1 MPENKASATAGRT
14 FHTTWKKYT
23 EWPLIGCSVA
33 FLILYSIQVINNY
46 SDTKTTALNIA
57 LQIIWVVFGIDY
69 IVQLST
75 ASNRK
80 QWFFKNILQLV
91 MLCLP
96 MLRPL
101 RVLRLLSLLRFMQMF
116 TMKALQGQIL
126 LYVTVTA
133 TLFVYIGALAV
144 LDAEQDTPTA
154 NITTF
159 GNALWWAVE
168 TITTVGYG
176 DYYPV
181 TLPGRLVAVSLMISG
196 ITVLG
201 LVTATLASWLLDK
214 VKNSPEKPDENTTKE
229 PQSAAESS

>member
-1 MPENKASATAGRT
+1 
-14 FHTTWKKYT
+14 
-23 EWPLIGCSVA
+23 
-33 FLILYSIQVINNY
+33 
-46 SDTKTTALNIA
+46 
-57 LQIIWVVFGIDY
+57 
-69 IVQLST
+69 
-75 ASNRK
+75 
-80 QWFFKNILQLV
+80 
-91 MLCLP
+91 
-96 MLRPL
+96 
-101 RVLRLLSLLRFMQMF
+101 MF

-201 LVTATLASWLLDK
+201 LVTATLASWLLDR
-214 VKNSPEKPDENTTKE
+214 VKNSPEKPDENTTQE
-229 PQSAAESS
+229 PQSATETPEM